1 MSNVSFVLRYRRFKK
16 NTDFWKKLAQ
26 RTSMRIERLDWIRG
40 LYGLISIFF
49 TGIAAIAPALGQ
61 GNYLV
66 SDAITLRNDFG
77 YELVGRLKDRILLFR
92 DKYDEF
98 EVQAFDN
105 SMHLSWSRKL
115 EDIEKSGVQI
125 LAVIGGRNDF
135 SVVFKYRKRGITT
148 LRVHK
153 YDPGANLLDSATVKQ
168 YSERLFSPPVLDVI
182 QSEDRNCFVVTNTAE
197 RARMETV
204 CFRLDKMQVL
214 WEKVVPLDDVYHDSN
229 IRSSVVGNNG
239 DFFVV
244 TEFNNRR
251 NRLDEHEFQVLH
263 VRAGAER
270 TIRVPV
276 PGFLTVDAMFVYDN
290 RQQTLVGAGFFS
302 DKNRDRSN
310 GAFFLRVPEDG
321 REPVLQHEAFTDKVV
336 SILRRKDVE
345 DDTKGIDNVNIQQII
360 LRQDGGALIVAE
372 LYNEIQRGTA
382 TGRGFWRDGMRLVM
396 DYFYDDLLV
405 VSLNPDGTPLWTTV
419 LHKKQYS
426 QDDDATFSSYSVML
440 APDMLRFL
448 FNDEI
453 KYENTCSEYLVAP
466 TGDFDRNSV
475 MNTFGQSLRLR
486 FRDAMQLN
494 ANECL
499 VPSEFRNKLRLV
511 LLKF

>member
-1 MSNVSFVLRYRRFKK
+1 MKIEQPLYFRSLFCLF
-16 NTDFWKKLAQ
+16 FAFFAQ
-26 RTSMRIERLDWIRG
+26 IWCLTP
-40 LYGLISIFF
+40 
-49 TGIAAIAPALGQ
+49 AIGQ

-66 SDAITLRNDFG
+66 SEAITLRNDFG
-77 YELVGRLKDRILLFR
+77 YELIGRLKDRILLFR

-105 SMHLSWSRKL
+105 SMRLSWNRNL
-115 EDIEKSGVQI
+115 DDIEKSGVQI
-125 LAVIGGRNDF
+125 LAVIGGQDNF
-135 SVVFKYRKRGITT
+135 SVVFKYRRRGITT

-153 YDPGANLLDSATVKQ
+153 YDPGANLVDSATIKQ

-204 CFRLDKMQVL
+204 CFRLDDMQVL
-214 WEKVVPLDDVYHDSN
+214 WEKTVPLDDVYHDSN
-229 IRSSVVGNNG
+229 IRSSIVGNGG

-244 TEFNNRR
+244 TEINNRR
-251 NRLDEHEFQVLH
+251 NRLEEHEFEVLH
-263 VRAGAER
+263 IRGGAER
-270 TIRVPV
+270 KVRVPV
-276 PGFLTVDAMFVYDN
+276 PGFLTVDAKFVYDN
-290 RQQTLVGAGFFS
+290 HARNLVGTGFFS
-302 DKNRDRSN
+302 DRNRDRSN
-310 GAFFLRVPEDG
+310 GVFFLRVPEDG
-321 REPVLQHEAFTDKVV
+321 REPVLRHESFTDKVV

-345 DDTKGIDNVNIQQII
+345 DDTKGIDNVNIQQVI

-396 DYFYDDLLV
+396 DYFYDDLLL

-426 QDDDATFSSYSVML
+426 QDDDATFSSYSLML
-440 APDMLRFL
+440 APNVLRFL

-453 KYENTCSEYLVAP
+453 KYENTCSEYLVTP

-499 VPSEFRNKLRLV
+499 VPSEFRNRLRLV